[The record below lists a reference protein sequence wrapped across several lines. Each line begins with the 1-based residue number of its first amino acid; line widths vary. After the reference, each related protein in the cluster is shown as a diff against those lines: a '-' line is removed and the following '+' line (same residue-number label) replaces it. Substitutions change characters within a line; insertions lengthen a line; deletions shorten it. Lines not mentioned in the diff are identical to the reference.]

1 MLNLRVKSLEVY
13 YIWIN
18 KDTSLISNKEHSITQ
33 ILNQESLYFKKKLN
47 ILSELAPT

>member
-1 MLNLRVKSLEVY
+1 MFSTLRVKSLEVY

-33 ILNQESLYFKKKLN
+33 SRIPFFEKETQYF
-47 ILSELAPT
+47 I